1 MALGLKKAY
10 RHITLLL
17 LIEYIALI
25 YCSTFIFRDVNEIRK
40 YNYHLFW
47 SYSETNLFVEN
58 VMNVVVFVP
67 IGLLLAMGI
76 PHLKWWQV
84 LLIGAGISV
93 SIEALQFVFMKGFS
107 ELDDVFHNT
116 LGCVI
121 GVGVYSLIKYGYVK
135 FTKRSMASN

>member
-1 MALGLKKAY
+1 M
-10 RHITLLL
+10 
-17 LIEYIALI
+17 
-25 YCSTFIFRDVNEIRK
+25 
-40 YNYHLFW
+40 
-47 SYSETNLFVEN
+47 
-58 VMNVVVFVP
+58 
-67 IGLLLAMGI
+67 
-76 PHLKWWQV
+76 